1 MLKRADTQLCSCV
14 PPPPSSF
21 LPSFLLIFTHCSA
34 FSTSSPVPPSPLP
47 CSSLFVHPPF
57 FVSSILRLTSYHP
70 PSSSSCLLTPSP
82 TPPFACLRSE
92 PHNWTVDVWLG
103 EVEGRSFVLEET
115 WIQSFQLSLNTN
127 LFFILTWKKIELSLK
142 IIQWRRLWCMLWIYN
157 SPAYI

>member
-21 LPSFLLIFTHCSA
+21 LPPHLHSLLSLFHVFSCPAFTSSLLVPLCSSTFLCVLYLA
-34 FSTSSPVPPSPLP
+34 FSLLPSTLV
-47 CSSLFVHPPF
+47 L
-57 FVSSILRLTSYHP
+57 L
-70 PSSSSCLLTPSP
+70 CLLTPSP

-103 EVEGRSFVLEET
+103 EAEGRSFVLEET

-142 IIQWRRLWCMLWIYN
+142 TIQWRRLWYML
-157 SPAYI
+157 